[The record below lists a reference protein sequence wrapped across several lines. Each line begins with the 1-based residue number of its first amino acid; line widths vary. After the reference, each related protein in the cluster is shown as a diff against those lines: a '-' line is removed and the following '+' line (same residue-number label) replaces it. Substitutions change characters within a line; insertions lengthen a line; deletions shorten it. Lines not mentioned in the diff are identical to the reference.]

1 MSDLKIV
8 IFSIGNPGQLHRH
21 SVGHWVL
28 NELVDF
34 FEVEQLQRK
43 GKFSKSTTHDGQ
55 FTLVKSNTYMN
66 DSNLAF
72 KPVSKSLSADTLVL
86 VIYDDF
92 DSNLGKVRLSRFKKN
107 ESHNGLKSIQKCF
120 ASADSENVYK
130 LGIGIGPKPSNASKD
145 TMGSWVL
152 SKLTQPEL
160 EVLENITLDKVTAY
174 LGEIVRQGEVGD
186 CGKLNSRM
194 TNRIDKS

>member
-1 MSDLKIV
+1 MLFRS
-8 IFSIGNPGQLHRH
+8 
-21 SVGHWVL
+21 
-28 NELVDF
+28 
-34 FEVEQLQRK
+34 
-43 GKFSKSTTHDGQ
+43 
-55 FTLVKSNTYMN
+55 
-66 DSNLAF
+66 
-72 KPVSKSLSADTLVL
+72 
-86 VIYDDF
+86 
-92 DSNLGKVRLSRFKKN
+92 
-107 ESHNGLKSIQKCF
+107 
-120 ASADSENVYK
+120 
-130 LGIGIGPKPSNASKD
+130 GPKPSNASKD